1 MKSNTNS
8 EEYMNEISNAPV
20 PESRPETVLQ
30 TWGKALTKPN
40 EKTFVE
46 IASSPNAKATTAYL
60 WVFVA
65 GLIQFFLASL
75 VQSQLMGT
83 YLDQLG
89 IESGNFARQGL
100 MSVVVTAICGA
111 PIAAA
116 VSTLFFAIGVFIVQW
131 LAKMFG
137 GRGTSDQ
144 LAYTMASITAPYSI
158 VAGVFTLLAAI
169 PYVGLCFSAIL
180 TIAGIYI
187 FVLNVMAVKGVNQI
201 SWGAA
206 IGSLLIPGLVIGLLC
221 ACLIGASAAFLI
233 PVIQQSAP
241 NFTP

>member
-1 MKSNTNS
+1 
-8 EEYMNEISNAPV
+8 MNEISNVPL

-30 TWGKALTKPN
+30 TWTKALTKPN
-40 EKTFVE
+40 EQTFVE

-65 GLIQFFLASL
+65 GVVQFFLTSL
-75 VQSQLMGT
+75 VQSQVINTQLE
-83 YLDQLG
+83 QLG
-89 IESGNFARQGL
+89 VSTGDVGTPTF
-100 MSVVVTAICGA
+100 MSIAITAICGA

-137 GRGTSDQ
+137 GRGTADQ
-144 LAYTMASITAPYSI
+144 LAYAMASISAPYAI
-158 VAGVFTLLAAI
+158 LAGILALFAAI

-180 TIAGIYI
+180 SIAGIYAL
-187 FVLNVMAVKGVNQI
+187 VLNVMAVKGVNQI
-201 SWGAA
+201 GWGAA

-221 ACLIGASAAFLI
+221 ACLIGVSVATLI
-233 PVIQQSAP
+233 PLLQGSSP

>member
-1 MKSNTNS
+1 
-8 EEYMNEISNAPV
+8 MNEISNAPV

-40 EKTFVE
+40 EQTFVE

-65 GLIQFFLASL
+65 GLIQFFLVSL
-75 VQSQLMGT
+75 VQSQMMGT
-83 YLDQLG
+83 YLEQLG
-89 IESGNFARQGL
+89 METGDLGSRTFA
-100 MSVVVTAICGA
+100 SIAVTAICGA

-131 LAKMFG
+131 IAKMFG
-137 GRGTSDQ
+137 GRGTADQ
-144 LAYTMASITAPYSI
+144 LAYAMASISAPYAI
-158 VAGVFTLLAAI
+158 VAGILSLFAAI

-206 IGSLLIPGLVIGLLC
+206 IGSLIIPGLVIGLLC
-221 ACLIGASAAFLI
+221 ACLVGISAAVLVPLI
-233 PVIQQSAP
+233 QGAAP
-241 NFTP
+241 NLTP